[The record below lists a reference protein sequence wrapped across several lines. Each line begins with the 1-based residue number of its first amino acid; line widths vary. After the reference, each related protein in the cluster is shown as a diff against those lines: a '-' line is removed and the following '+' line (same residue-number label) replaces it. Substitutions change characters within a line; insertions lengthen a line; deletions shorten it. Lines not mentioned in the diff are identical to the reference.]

1 MTNIT
6 EDTPKSKPAS
16 AVLDVEGRTV
26 RLTGRCAELAAK
38 LAAEGSATA
47 ADFPAGTR
55 VSSYV
60 HRCRWRHGLPIVA
73 QTEAAP
79 AGEARF
85 ARYRFAAPVELVEF
99 TPRQRA

>member
-1 MTNIT
+1 MTIT
-6 EDTPKSKPAS
+6 QEDPKFKPAS
-16 AVLDVEGRTV
+16 AILDVEGRKV
-26 RLTGRCAELAAK
+26 ELTGRCAELAAK
-38 LAAEGSATA
+38 LATEGSATA

-73 QTEAAP
+73 TTETAP

-99 TPRQRA
+99 TPRARA